1 MAKKTP
7 IETPDATK
15 NGLRSNPL
23 HPSLAKRL
31 AARTGLGVGLLEEK
45 LTAHADDAAIEDLL
59 ARNDLPTILGLLNP
73 ANKA

>member
-23 HPSLAKRL
+23 PSLAKRL

-45 LTAHADDAAIEDLL
+45 LTAHADDAAIEALL
-59 ARNDLPTILGLLNP
+59 ASNDLPTILGLLNP